1 VKSIEE
7 DEEKAFP
14 ILKIDNNGGGILPK
28 GVFGFAL
35 VLLLLYSLKRVWVR
49 VT

>member
-1 VKSIEE
+1 MKSTEE

-14 ILKIDNNGGGILPK
+14 ILKIDNEGGALLPK
-28 GVFGFAL
+28 GVFGFTL
-35 VLLLLYSLKRVWVR
+35 VLLLLYSVKRAKLR